1 MISEN
6 KEVFGQYSMKIVMST
21 SEARTEE
28 MPFHKEMPSLSPK
41 HSIENICRD
50 IYPKKLA
57 KLFREETI

>member
-1 MISEN
+1 
-6 KEVFGQYSMKIVMST
+6 MST